1 MFSLFSLNLKHIS
14 LRSPITKGLQ
24 RKPLFYKKISSIV
37 QSWHVA
43 DARPTIYKTENEE
56 SMEKSREGGGV
67 CSKLHL
73 PNCSQAVMHFVFF
86 KAYCLMAFYYFQGK
100 RLSQLEWGA
109 SNNIDDSLRV
119 RYLGGSMVPRQC
131 WIGVPA

>member
-1 MFSLFSLNLKHIS
+1 MFSLFSLKIKHIS
-14 LRSPITKGLQ
+14 LRSSTTTGLQ

-73 PNCSQAVMHFVFF
+73 QGECSQAVMHFVFF
-86 KAYCLMAFYYFQGK
+86 NCLMAFYYFQGLLPGL
-100 RLSQLEWGA
+100 LSQL
-109 SNNIDDSLRV
+109 D
-119 RYLGGSMVPRQC
+119 
-131 WIGVPA
+131 